1 MKPRPFLAVALACL
15 AALATTSPVAAYT
28 PPETNPRIVVTTSQG
43 QILIALAPESAPQ
56 HVEQFLQAVAA
67 GDFSNAYVLRASPNF
82 YLQLVGKASSAR
94 LAGQPV
100 ERLKIGNIKGA
111 LSLYDAG
118 VPGEAP
124 TLSLF
129 LTDSSQLDSSYT
141 SIGVLE
147 AGAAVAEKLAATPT
161 AADQRPLKPLTIQ
174 EIHIATP
181 EERTLL
187 RQAEK
192 AANAPDSS
200 TSLLAAIFII
210 AAAAFVAAMISAFH
224 DRLSK
229 QQMSSLALVVVLL
242 AFFAI
247 WVGLAGTDHGSGLVG
262 VALFGGA
269 IAIFRLMGRFERPAQ
284 AALVPV
290 STPDE
295 TPTEATSPSP

>member
-1 MKPRPFLAVALACL
+1 MKVRPLLAVAVACL

-28 PPETNPRIVVTTSQG
+28 PPETNPRIVVTTSAG
-43 QILIALAPESAPQ
+43 QILIALAPENAPL

-67 GDFSNAYVLRASPNF
+67 GDFSNAYVLRAAPNF
-82 YLQLVGKASSAR
+82 YLQVVGKASSAR

-100 ERLKIGNIKGA
+100 ERLKIGNIRGA

-118 VPGEAP
+118 ASGEAP

-141 SIGVLE
+141 SIGVIE
-147 AGAAVAEKLAATPT
+147 AGAAIAQKLAATPT
-161 AADQRPLKPLTIQ
+161 AADQRPLQPLTIQ

-181 EERTLL
+181 QERTLL

-192 AANAPDSS
+192 AANTPDSS

-284 AALVPV
+284 VAVAP
-290 STPDE
+290 TPAE
-295 TPTEATSPSP
+295 TPAEVTSPSP